1 MVSKN
6 YSLIFITNLAFYW
19 SVRINFGA
27 QFKFVI
33 LFEIDWFA
41 LTTFATKF
49 EVHLALRYNDRAKLL
64 KIKEQRKGIRENIDQ
79 A

>member
-1 MVSKN
+1 M
-6 YSLIFITNLAFYW
+6 
-19 SVRINFGA
+19 
-27 QFKFVI
+27 I

-64 KIKEQRKGIRENIDQ
+64 KIKGQRKGIRENIDQ
-79 A
+79 AWLVIYSRESNNVILEFNSDFFA

>member
-1 MVSKN
+1 M
-6 YSLIFITNLAFYW
+6 
-19 SVRINFGA
+19 
-27 QFKFVI
+27 I

-64 KIKEQRKGIRENIDQ
+64 KIKKQRKGIRENIDQ
-79 A
+79 AWLVIYSRESNNVIPEFNSDFLA